1 MNARDPNL
9 EDLHESTQEGEEE
22 GFDLEGL
29 KDALGYVKRAPG
41 RHPKSA
47 ATIAIVVAALGLT
60 VAATMPR
67 IYNVTVRLLAQKTP
81 LSNLGDPNHQ
91 QQDTGSMR
99 DVAAVASR
107 RDNMIDLINSTNLV
121 ERFYATR
128 PASLRFKDSVFA
140 LITGPQTD
148 AEKLRGMVGTLE
160 KRVHIGSDESSVTIS
175 VDWNDPKI
183 AYDMASLLQ
192 KNFLDA
198 RYDTDVAMI
207 QDGIHVLEDH
217 AKTELDQV
225 DTALADYEA
234 LRAARMKMNGGGGDA
249 PAQQAGA
256 AQGTVAV
263 GGGGGGSAP
272 RPATASAADA
282 DLAKSL
288 EDTRRQIRAIEE
300 DRQRQLEALRQQ
312 LTQAQLTLTPMHP
325 TVIGLQ
331 KSVDAFSQPSPQ
343 LEVLKG
349 QERTLMSEIAAP
361 VAAAPRDPGAPA
373 PAPRT
378 VLRSS
383 PVGAPMGLGMGRG
396 AAETPEAEERRERE
410 DPTLT
415 PAREHL
421 EDAIR
426 RYQGVMARIDAAKL
440 DLDMN
445 RRALR
450 YRYSVATP
458 AEMPR
463 GPTKPLGA
471 IIGLASVILAVLLAV
486 IVSAMSDWFSGKL
499 LETWEVRRRL
509 KLEVLSELD
518 PPV

>member
-1 MNARDPNL
+1 
-9 EDLHESTQEGEEE
+9 
-22 GFDLEGL
+22 
-29 KDALGYVKRAPG
+29 
-41 RHPKSA
+41 
-47 ATIAIVVAALGLT
+47 
-60 VAATMPR
+60 
-67 IYNVTVRLLAQKTP
+67 
-81 LSNLGDPNHQ
+81 
-91 QQDTGSMR
+91 
-99 DVAAVASR
+99 VAAVASR
-107 RDNMIDLINSTNLV
+107 QDNMVDLIISSNLV

-128 PASLRFKDSVFA
+128 PASLRFKDSIFA

-148 AEKLRGMVGTLE
+148 AEKLRGMVGTVE
-160 KRVHIGSDESSVTIS
+160 KRVHISSDESAVIIS

-198 RYDTDVAMI
+198 RYDTEVAMI

-225 DTALADYEA
+225 DSALADYEA
-234 LRAARMKMNGGGGDA
+234 LRAARLKMLSGGGDA
-249 PAQQAGA
+249 PAGQQGGA
-256 AQGTVAV
+256 T
-263 GGGGGGSAP
+263 GGGGGGAARTAAAP
-272 RPATASAADA
+272 STVDS

-300 DRQRQLEALRQQ
+300 DRQRQLESLRQQ

-331 KSVDAFSQPSPQ
+331 KSVDAFTQPSPQ

-361 VAAAPRDPGAPA
+361 TAAPPKDPTAA
-373 PAPRT
+373 MLAPRP
-378 VLRSS
+378 VVRS
-383 PVGAPMGLGMGRG
+383 PVGAPMGMGRDR
-396 AAETPEAEERRERE
+396 TPDAPDVEERRERE

-450 YRYSVATP
+450 YRYSVSTP

-463 GPTKPLGA
+463 GPIKPMGA
-471 IIGLASVILAVLLAV
+471 IIGVASVIAAFVLAL

>member
-1 MNARDPNL
+1 MNARDPNP
-9 EDLHESTQEGEEE
+9 EDLHESNQEGEEE

-41 RHPKSA
+41 RHPKTA
-47 ATIAIVVAALGLT
+47 ALIVIVVAALGLT

-67 IYNVTVRLLAQKTP
+67 IYNVSVRLLAQKTP

-128 PASLRFKDSVFA
+128 PASLRFKDSVFG
-140 LITGPQTD
+140 LITGPQSD

-160 KRVHIGSDESSVTIS
+160 KRVHIMSDESSVTIS

-225 DTALADYEA
+225 DAALSDYEA
-234 LRAARMKMNGGGGDA
+234 LRAARMKMTGGGDV
-249 PAQQAGA
+249 PAQQGGA
-256 AQGTVAV
+256 AQGGVAAGGGAGGGAGGAAARPVAV
-263 GGGGGGSAP
+263 S
-272 RPATASAADA
+272 TADS

-288 EDTRRQIRAIEE
+288 DDTRRQIRAIEE
-300 DRQRQLEALRQQ
+300 DRQRQLDSLRQQ

-331 KSVDAFSQPSPQ
+331 KSVDSFSQPSPQ
-343 LEVLKG
+343 LELLKG

-361 VAAAPRDPGAPA
+361 VAAAPRDPNAPA
-373 PAPRT
+373 PAPRPMP
-378 VLRSS
+378 RS
-383 PVGAPMGLGMGRG
+383 PVGAPMGRGM
-396 AAETPEAEERRERE
+396 AETPEAEERRERE

-463 GPTKPLGA
+463 GPTKPIGA
-471 IIGLASVILAVLLAV
+471 IIGLASVVAAFLLAIV
-486 IVSAMSDWFSGKL
+486 VSAMSDWFSGKL

>member
-1 MNARDPNL
+1 MSPRDPGI
-9 EDLHESTQEGEEE
+9 EDVHESNQESEEE

-41 RHPKSA
+41 RHPKV
-47 ATIAIVVAALGLT
+47 ATAIVVIVGALGLT

-67 IYNVTVRLLAQKTP
+67 TYNVTVRLLAQKTP
-81 LSNLGDPNHQ
+81 LSNLGDPTHQ
-91 QQDTGSMR
+91 QQDDGSIR
-99 DVAAVASR
+99 EVGAVASR
-107 RDNMIDLINSTNLV
+107 RENEVDLINSTNLV

-140 LITGPQTD
+140 LITGPQSDT
-148 AEKLRGMVGTLE
+148 EKMRGMVGTYE
-160 KRVHIGSDESSVTIS
+160 KRVHIASDDTTVTIS

-183 AYDMASLLQ
+183 AFDMASLLQ

-198 RYDTDVAMI
+198 RYDTEVAMV

-225 DTALADYEA
+225 DAALADYEA
-234 LRAARMKMNGGGGDA
+234 LRAARQKMLNGGDSTT
-249 PAQQAGA
+249 AQQAGA
-256 AQGTVAV
+256 PAA
-263 GGGGGGSAP
+263 GGGGGGGGGAGAA
-272 RPATASAADA
+272 RPVAAASGADS

-300 DRQRQLEALRQQ
+300 DRQRQLESLRQQ

-361 VAAAPRDPGAPA
+361 TAAPPRDPTAPPVPR
-373 PAPRT
+373 PALVRP
-378 VLRSS
+378 L
-383 PVGAPMGLGMGRG
+383 VGAPMGRDRT
-396 AAETPEAEERRERE
+396 ADTPDAEERRERE

-421 EDAIR
+421 EEAIR

-463 GPTKPLGA
+463 GPVKPIGV
-471 IIGLASVILAVLLAV
+471 IIGVASVIAALLLAL

-509 KLEVLSELD
+509 KLDVLSELD